1 MLSARE
7 SRGSLRGC
15 SLTSRDWAEQRPKRE
30 GASVVNRRTSVM
42 KGLRPAR
49 RRVRAQSIVEVAVV
63 FPLLI
68 LAGVGVIQFA
78 LWMHAEGVVT
88 AAVQDGARA
97 ASSETGSLAD
107 GQTVAATLLRD
118 GLGPTAL
125 LVNVVST
132 E

>member
-1 MLSARE
+1 
-7 SRGSLRGC
+7 
-15 SLTSRDWAEQRPKRE
+15 
-30 GASVVNRRTSVM
+30 V
-42 KGLRPAR
+42 R
-49 RRVRAQSIVEVAVV
+49 RRLRAQSIVEVAVI

-88 AAVQDGARA
+88 AAVQDGARV
-97 ASSETGSLAD
+97 ASSETRTLAD
-107 GQTVAATLLRD
+107 GHAAAAALLRD

-132 E
+132 EDATAVRFEAAGNLPAIFPWGPVTTVPLHATALMARDRFMP

>member
-1 MLSARE
+1 
-7 SRGSLRGC
+7 
-15 SLTSRDWAEQRPKRE
+15 
-30 GASVVNRRTSVM
+30 M

-49 RRVRAQSIVEVAVV
+49 RRVRAQSIVEVAVT

-88 AAVQDGARA
+88 AAVQDGARV
-97 ASSETGSLAD
+97 ASTEAGTLAD
-107 GQTVAATLLRD
+107 GHAVAAALLHD
-118 GLGPTAL
+118 GLGPSAP

-132 E
+132 EDAAAVRFEAAGNLPAIFPWGPVTTVPLHATALMAKDRFMP

>member
-1 MLSARE
+1 
-7 SRGSLRGC
+7 
-15 SLTSRDWAEQRPKRE
+15 
-30 GASVVNRRTSVM
+30 M

-49 RRVRAQSIVEVAVV
+49 RRVRAQSIVEVAVT

-88 AAVQDGARA
+88 AAVQDGARV
-97 ASSETGSLAD
+97 ASTEAGTLAD
-107 GQTVAATLLRD
+107 GHAVAIALLYD
-118 GLGPTAL
+118 GLGPSAP

-132 E
+132 EDAAAVRFEAAGNLPAIFPWGPVTTVPLHATALMARDRFMP

>member
-1 MLSARE
+1 
-7 SRGSLRGC
+7 
-15 SLTSRDWAEQRPKRE
+15 
-30 GASVVNRRTSVM
+30 M

-49 RRVRAQSIVEVAVV
+49 RRAQSIVEVAVT

-88 AAVQDGARA
+88 AAVQDGARV
-97 ASSETGSLAD
+97 ASSETRTLAD
-107 GQTVAATLLRD
+107 GHAAAASLLRN

-125 LVNVVST
+125 LVNVIST
-132 E
+132 EDATAVRFEAAGNLPAIFPWGPVTTVPLHATALMARDRFIP

>member
-1 MLSARE
+1 
-7 SRGSLRGC
+7 
-15 SLTSRDWAEQRPKRE
+15 
-30 GASVVNRRTSVM
+30 M
-42 KGLRPAR
+42 KGLTPAR

-88 AAVQDGARA
+88 AAVQDGARM
-97 ASSETGSLAD
+97 ASTEAGTLAD
-107 GQTVAATLLRD
+107 GRAVAAALLHD
-118 GLGPTAL
+118 GLGPSAP

-132 E
+132 EDAAAVRFEAAGNLPAIFPWGPVTTVPLHATALMARNRFMP